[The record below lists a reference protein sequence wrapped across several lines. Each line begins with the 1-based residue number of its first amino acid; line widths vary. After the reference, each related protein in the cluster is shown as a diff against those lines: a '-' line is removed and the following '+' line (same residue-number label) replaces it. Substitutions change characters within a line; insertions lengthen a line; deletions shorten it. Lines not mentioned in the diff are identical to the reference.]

1 MPQADQT
8 FMKQRPVFPLVVSM
22 ALPMTLSMLV
32 NSLYNIVDSYFVA
45 QISEDAMTALSLV
58 YPVQNLVNAVTIGF
72 AIGVNAVI
80 AFFLGAG
87 QPRAAGRTAGLG
99 ILLNAAH
106 GAVLTAVCMLA
117 MPAFLSSFT
126 DSAVILDMGLRY
138 ANIVLLFSVPI
149 GLAMA
154 CEKITQAIGR
164 MTTSMVCM
172 LIGCVANIILDPMMI
187 FGIGPFPA
195 MGIEGAALATG
206 IGQCASLA
214 AYLVCWK
221 FQGLP
226 MPLCLTGGGT
236 SGLRLCARMY
246 TVGIPAAL
254 NLALASLLITVLNAI
269 LAAFSQTYVLIL
281 GVYYKLQTFLY
292 LTANGIVQGIRPLMG
307 YNYGAGEYRRVRSI
321 FATSLG
327 LILAVMVVGTALC
340 LAIPEQLLGLFTQ
353 NAGTIAL
360 GAGALRVISIG
371 FVISGVSLA
380 CSGALE
386 GLGKGVESLCISLC
400 RYVVVILP
408 LAFVFSRLWGA
419 AGVWHAFW
427 VTEFVTAGVAWG
439 VYRRATAFTRGR

>member
-1 MPQADQT
+1 MTQADQT

-87 QPRAAGRTAGLG
+87 QQRTAGRTAGLG
-99 ILLNAAH
+99 ILLNAVH
-106 GAVLTAVCMLA
+106 GAVLTVACMLA
-117 MPAFLSSFT
+117 MPAFLAAFT
-126 DSAVILDMGLRY
+126 DSAEILDMGLRY

-154 CEKITQAIGR
+154 CEKITQAVGR

-172 LIGCVANIILDPMMI
+172 LIGCVTNIVLDPMMI

-214 AYLVCWK
+214 AYLVCWNL
-221 FQGLP
+221 QGLP
-226 MPLCLTGGGT
+226 MPLCLTGGETG
-236 SGLRLCARMY
+236 GLRLCGRMY

-254 NLALASLLITVLNAI
+254 NLALASLLVTALNAI

-307 YNYGAGEYRRVRSI
+307 YNYGAGEYRRVRQI

-327 LILAVMVVGTALC
+327 LILAVMVAGTALC

-353 NAGTIAL
+353 NSGTIAL
-360 GAGALRVISIG
+360 GAGALRIISIG
-371 FVISGVSLA
+371 FVISGVSLT

-386 GLGKGVESLCISLC
+386 GLGKGLESLCISLC

-419 AGVWHAFW
+419 SGVWHAFW
-427 VTEFVTAGVAWG
+427 VTEWITAAIAWG
-439 VYRRATAFTRGR
+439 IYRRATRFARGR